1 MGRRTVEGNEG
12 SAFIPSFREF
22 RRTRAGQLWLEYP
35 GWDLFELVSQYGLE
49 NVAHDAETG
58 TRSIQAWMQGTNQ
71 PQPDSLYRLMFIHPE
86 FSCDKTILRCGFRR
100 EIKGNMK
107 RTLERE
113 PMGFAAMD
121 LSRRREVAVSR
132 GGRKVR
138 NISTLEKEKLKEL
151 GGE

>member
-1 MGRRTVEGNEG
+1 MARRTIEGNENNP
-12 SAFIPSFREF
+12 FMPSFREF

-58 TRSIQAWMQGTNQ
+58 TRSIQAWMQGNNQ

-107 RTLERE
+107 RTLERD

-121 LSRRREVAVSR
+121 HQQRREAASSR
-132 GGRKVR
+132 GKDKVR
-138 NISTLEKEKLKEL
+138 SISTLEKEKLKEL
-151 GGE
+151 GNE